1 MRTVTFHLSALLSKI
16 VRAKTWGDLSFRC
29 YLSPVRLEA
38 QRQIPTTPHNTRKM
52 STDAYHVVDI
62 EKKRFVIKSLFQKDC
77 SIHEIDEYDTY
88 FKHYN
93 KEMDLL
99 GKRGVEGPSTRVTT
113 AMKEMRS
120 HPDKQK
126 IEICRTL
133 LTTPN
138 AQNSVEQRGEG
149 QQAQGRQAQES
160 QTRGQQAEDPRVDQ
174 VNRIINC
181 AVRVWLMIICRLNDD
196 ARNSTVVYWD
206 DNESLLQ
213 FVDRIFRISPT
224 ENGKYELNET
234 DRNDMRKEALEATS
248 QLTHRLTGMNLERY
262 TNIKTVPTDYL
273 HQHLNFDQTY
283 FNAFKHRLWLLDT
296 IAIHDK
302 TETASEE
309 STATEGGGSPK
320 SGSAQ
325 AHSTNGSNPFTHKT
339 GSGSESSP
347 GSSSGSGNSNPSTH
361 KIGSGNKSD
370 PGRSSGSGSNN
381 PSTHNISASRESSQ
395 AKISRSG
402 SGNKSD
408 GDKKSTGSNKS
419 RRSGAFHHSE
429 GYEACANSSQGRSR
443 SRAGSSSLRSARM
456 TISFRPRT

>member
-1 MRTVTFHLSALLSKI
+1 
-16 VRAKTWGDLSFRC
+16 
-29 YLSPVRLEA
+29 
-38 QRQIPTTPHNTRKM
+38 M
-52 STDAYHVVDI
+52 STNAYHVVDI
-62 EKKRFVIKSLFQKDC
+62 EKKRFVIKSLFQKEC

-99 GKRGVEGPSTRVTT
+99 GKRGVEDPSTRVTT
-113 AMKEMRS
+113 AVKEMRFN
-120 HPDKQK
+120 PDKQK

-133 LTTPN
+133 LTT
-138 AQNSVEQRGEG
+138 QNVQNNVEQRGEG
-149 QQAQGRQAQES
+149 QQEGQQAKDRQAEDPQAQEPQAQGQQAEGQQAQGRRAQES
-160 QTRGQQAEDPRVDQ
+160 QPRGQQAEDPRADQ

-181 AVRVWLMIICRLNDD
+181 AVRVWLMINCRLNDD
-196 ARNSTVVYWD
+196 ARNSTVLYWD

-213 FVDRIFRISPT
+213 FVDHTFRISPT
-224 ENGKYELNET
+224 ENGKSELDET

-248 QLTHRLTGMNLERY
+248 RLTHRLTGMNLERY

-283 FNAFKHRLWLLDT
+283 FNAFKHRRWLLDT

-302 TETASEE
+302 SETASEE
-309 STATEGGGSPK
+309 STATEGGGLPK
-320 SGSAQ
+320 RGSAQ

-339 GSGSESSP
+339 GSGSDSSP

-361 KIGSGNKSD
+361 
-370 PGRSSGSGSNN
+370 
-381 PSTHNISASRESSQ
+381 NISAGRKSPPGKSSG
-395 AKISRSG
+395 SG

-408 GDKKSTGSNKS
+408 GDKTSTGSNQS

-429 GYEACANSSQGRSR
+429 GLEACANSSQGRSR

>member
-1 MRTVTFHLSALLSKI
+1 MRTVTVHLSALLSKI
-16 VRAKTWGDLSFRC
+16 LRAKTWRDLSFRC
-29 YLSPVRLEA
+29 YLLPVRLEA

-88 FKHYN
+88 LKHYN

-99 GKRGVEGPSTRVTT
+99 GKRGVEDPSTRVTT
-113 AMKEMRS
+113 AVKEMRS
-120 HPDKQK
+120 NPDKQK

-133 LTTPN
+133 LTT
-138 AQNSVEQRGEG
+138 QNVQNYVEQRGEG
-149 QQAQGRQAQES
+149 QQEGQQA
-160 QTRGQQAEDPRVDQ
+160 RDRQAEDPQADQ

-181 AVRVWLMIICRLNDD
+181 AVRVWLMMNCRLNDD
-196 ARNSTVVYWD
+196 ARNSTVLYWD

-213 FVDRIFRISPT
+213 FVDRTFRISPT
-224 ENGKYELNET
+224 ENGKSELDET

-248 QLTHRLTGMNLERY
+248 RLTHRLTGMNLERY

-283 FNAFKHRLWLLDT
+283 FNAFKHRRWLLDT

-302 TETASEE
+302 SETASEE

-320 SGSAQ
+320 RGFAQ

-339 GSGSESSP
+339 GFGSESSP
-347 GSSSGSGNSNPSTH
+347 ESSSGSGNSNPSTH
-361 KIGSGNKSD
+361 
-370 PGRSSGSGSNN
+370 
-381 PSTHNISASRESSQ
+381 NISAGRESPPGKS
-395 AKISRSG
+395 SGSG

-408 GDKKSTGSNKS
+408 GDKTSTGSNQS
-419 RRSGAFHHSE
+419 RRSGAFHRSE
-429 GYEACANSSQGRSR
+429 GHEACANSSQGRSR
-443 SRAGSSSLRSARM
+443 SRAGSSSLRSART